1 MLSKPQRSCSVQK
14 KTKQQTQFMRI
25 SSNGGIRN
33 VVDIRIFSVDLIF
46 VNIPIFEHQNFTKK
60 PSEQWRLWFYGNGCL
75 LISKF
80 VQVAG
85 SVTNVLMNESLTV
98 TFLADEGT
106 RRDINIPWKHQC
118 VVH

>member
-46 VNIPIFEHQNFTKK
+46 VNIPIFEHQNEAKK
-60 PSEQWRLWFYGNGCL
+60 EAIGTVEAMVLWKWLSVNQ
-75 LISKF
+75 
-80 VQVAG
+80 QVCAG
-85 SVTNVLMNESLTV
+85 GWLSDKRINE
-98 TFLADEGT
+98 
-106 RRDINIPWKHQC
+106 
-118 VVH
+118 